1 MILAT
6 VVHLMAR
13 QMGQGS
19 FVVKHR
25 AEIAH
30 VEPAFQGSEMSRP
43 ERPIISV
50 EKVSSNTAL

>member
-1 MILAT
+1 

-13 QMGQGS
+13 QLGQSS

-30 VEPAFQGSEMSRP
+30 VKPAT
-43 ERPIISV
+43 IS
-50 EKVSSNTAL
+50 T